1 MCRPIGSGSPVR
13 PESGAHPGRRWLA
26 SGLVFAAVLLVPFVG
41 AAETCDYSISP
52 TWARFD
58 RWHYDGEVTVTG
70 SPGGCTGS
78 WSSISHSDWIEI
90 VSGGSGSGEGPFT
103 LNYRITAP
111 GPRTGALTVAGS
123 VVSVYVMS
131 YYIVDPCLPGP
142 TTLCIDDVPGD
153 TRFRVEVEY
162 QSVLGGG
169 VKGRGNALPLGSL
182 GVDRGGLFWFFS
194 PDNPE
199 VLIKILDGCG
209 VNDHFWLFSSAGT
222 NLGMMTMV
230 TDTLLYRP
238 FVFVNPDLQTAVPVA
253 TVTAFPC
260 Q

>member
-1 MCRPIGSGSPVR
+1 
-13 PESGAHPGRRWLA
+13 LA
-26 SGLVFAAVLLVPFVG
+26 TGLVLAAALLVPFPG
-41 AAETCDYSISP
+41 GAETCNYSISP
-52 TWARFD
+52 PWARFD
-58 RWHYDGEVTVTG
+58 RWHFDGEVTVTG
-70 SPGGCTGS
+70 SPSGCTGS
-78 WSSISHSDWIEI
+78 WSSVSHSDWIEI
-90 VSGGSGSGEGPFT
+90 VRGGSGSGEGPFT
-103 LNYRITAP
+103 LGYTIHAQ

-123 VVSVYVMS
+123 VFSVYVHG
-131 YYIVDPCLPGP
+131 YYLVDQCFPGP

-153 TRFRVEVEY
+153 GRFRVEVEY

-169 VKGRGNALPLGSL
+169 VEGRGNALPLGSL
-182 GVDRGGLFWFFS
+182 GVGRGGLFWFFS

-209 VNDHFWLFSSAGT
+209 VNGHFWLFSSAAT

-230 TDTLLYRP
+230 TDTVLYIP
-238 FVFVNPDLQTAVPVA
+238 FVFLNPDLQTAVPVA